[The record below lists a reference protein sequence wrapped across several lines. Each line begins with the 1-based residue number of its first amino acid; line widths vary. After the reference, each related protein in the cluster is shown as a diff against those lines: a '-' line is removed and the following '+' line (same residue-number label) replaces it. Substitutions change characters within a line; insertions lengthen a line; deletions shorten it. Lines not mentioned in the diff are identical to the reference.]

1 MNRIVIL
8 KSLAAAALAMGTLV
22 AAATA
27 HARNDVQFS
36 VTLGNP
42 GIHVQSGP
50 AYSHQRPVYVQ
61 QAPVYVQP
69 RPVYVQPAPIYVRPR
84 PMYYVQPASVYGWGH
99 PHYKNHHGSNQP
111 KWRGPKGDYDRD
123 GVPNRYDRY
132 PGNSNRR

>member
-8 KSLAAAALAMGTLV
+8 KSLAAAALALGTL
-22 AAATA
+22 AAATTA

-50 AYSHQRPVYVQ
+50 VYSHPRPVYVQ
-61 QAPVYVQP
+61 PAPVYVQP
-69 RPVYVQPAPIYVRPR
+69 RPVYVQSAPVYVRPR
-84 PMYYVQPASVYGWGH
+84 PIYVQPVSVYGWGH
-99 PHYKNHHGSNQP
+99 PQHRINHNGHQSNG
-111 KWRGPKGDYDRD
+111 RGHKGDYDRD

-132 PGNSNRR
+132 PGNPNRR